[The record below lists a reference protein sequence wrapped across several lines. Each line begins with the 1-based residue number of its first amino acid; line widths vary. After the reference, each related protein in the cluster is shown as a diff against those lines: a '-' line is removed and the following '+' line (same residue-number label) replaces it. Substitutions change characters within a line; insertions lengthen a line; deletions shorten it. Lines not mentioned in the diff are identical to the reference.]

1 VSTAGRVSASI
12 QNKKEFQSLLKED
25 LAFDIN
31 RTPERRVENLVAQR
45 QAEWPL
51 RSIAELFVE

>member
-1 VSTAGRVSASI
+1 
-12 QNKKEFQSLLKED
+12 LLKED
-25 LAFDIN
+25 LAFDIS